1 MYIWRKIKSQSGL
14 EKPDISKHKE
24 QLKDQKRQ
32 YFSHNVSVCF
42 FVYFLRYVWWKRTQS
57 CPIWH
62 M

>member
-1 MYIWRKIKSQSGL
+1 MDWKNLTFQNT
-14 EKPDISKHKE
+14 EE